1 MKTVSSTT
9 AKSTVEERV
18 GAPRRELGG
27 QGDRGN
33 SGTSADQG
41 MGENRTVYTPLHPT
55 PQVPA
60 TRERAGQCGSHGV
73 SLSFSEIQV
82 ITLLSVGK
90 IFFWNKI
97 GLQPN
102 VTTKLGPFSL
112 IFRVKNWCVLSP
124 LFEACVFT
132 LFIS

>member
-1 MKTVSSTT
+1 MKKTVSSTT

-27 QGDRGN
+27 QGDPRN
-33 SGTSADQG
+33 SVTSADQG

-55 PQVPA
+55 QVP
-60 TRERAGQCGSHGV
+60 TRERAGAGQCGSHAV
-73 SLSFSEIQV
+73 SLTFSEIQV

-102 VTTKLGPFSL
+102 VTTKLGPFFSDFQSEKL
-112 IFRVKNWCVLSP
+112 VCPFP
-124 LFEACVFT
+124 
-132 LFIS
+132 FI